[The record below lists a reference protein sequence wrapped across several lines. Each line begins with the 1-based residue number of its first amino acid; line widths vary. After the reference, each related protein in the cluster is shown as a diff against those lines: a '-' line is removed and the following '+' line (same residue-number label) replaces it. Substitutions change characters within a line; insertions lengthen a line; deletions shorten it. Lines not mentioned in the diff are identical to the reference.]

1 MAVVNTIADLAA
13 WLGWYVV
20 PFILILSLIVSIHE
34 LGHYLVGRWCGVK
47 IDAFSLGFGP
57 ELWARVDSHGTRW
70 RVGALPLGGYVKF
83 HGDANVAS
91 VEGRASQSLIPANP
105 SNIQLISPP
114 QLTTGKLLSP
124 VASSRAITFA
134 SPNGVAL
141 PLNVPGLLVVPSNV
155 EVDGGYAEFQAET
168 AAIMR
173 EVCGRTVTAAD
184 IFAAAQALERA
195 YATKGYLSVRVAVP
209 PQRVADG
216 ETLHMTV
223 VDGIVPST
231 DVIDRSLTLAGQPL
245 RNRAAIVAAGPIAN
259 FLLAFVI
266 FAGMFMAFGRVEHL
280 ARIGRVEA
288 SSPAAA
294 AGFQAGDVV
303 KSINGQPI
311 NSFEALQESTLMS
324 TGLPM
329 NFVVDRDGRA
339 VELTAT
345 PKITVVD
352 QGVFGKRRMGHLGL
366 ASSANPNDVRI
377 ERCGLLTCAAWG
389 AQQEWFIVKATGT
402 YIVGIFAGRES
413 TDQMSGLIGAAQMAG
428 EMAKISFWELFSLA
442 AWFSVSVGLMNLLPV
457 PLLDGGHLAFYAF
470 EGLRGRPL
478 SERAQEIGL
487 RIGIALVAL
496 LVVFTTSHDI
506 LRLVTNG
513 N

>member
-1 MAVVNTIADLAA
+1 MAVVNTIADLVA

-20 PFILILSLIVSIHE
+20 PFILILSLIVSVHE

-57 ELWARVDSHGTRW
+57 ELCARVDSRGTRW

-83 HGDANVAS
+83 HGDANAAS
-91 VEGRASQSLIPANP
+91 VGDGAGADP
-105 SNIQLISPP
+105 S
-114 QLTTGKLLSP
+114 
-124 VASSRAITFA
+124 V
-134 SPNGVAL
+134 
-141 PLNVPGLLVVPSNV
+141 
-155 EVDGGYAEFQAET
+155 
-168 AAIMR
+168 
-173 EVCGRTVTAAD
+173 
-184 IFAAAQALERA
+184 
-195 YATKGYLSVRVAVP
+195 
-209 PQRVADG
+209 
-216 ETLHMTV
+216 
-223 VDGIVPST
+223 
-231 DVIDRSLTLAGQPL
+231 DRSLTLAGQPL

-259 FLLAFVI
+259 FILAFVI
-266 FAGMFMAFGRVEHL
+266 FTGMFMAFGRVEHV

-294 AGFQAGDVV
+294 AGFQAGDIV
-303 KSINGQPI
+303 KSINGNPI
-311 NSFEALQESTLMS
+311 DSFEALQESTLMS

-329 NFVVDRDGRA
+329 NFVVDRQGHD
-339 VELTAT
+339 VDLTAT
-345 PKITVVD
+345 PKVTVVD

-366 ASSANPNDVRI
+366 ASSADRSDAKV
-377 ERCGLLTCAAWG
+377 ERCGLVTCAAWG
-389 AQQEWFIVKATGT
+389 AAQEWFIVKATGT

-442 AWFSVSVGLMNLLPV
+442 AWFSVSVGLMNLLPI